1 MWNAWKKA
9 FDAWEDASARYLET
23 VLKNRLLLTP
33 AGAALAQLTKTKAL
47 VDKTLSASLGALGLA
62 TKRDQ
67 ERTLHLLNRL
77 ESRLLDLEERLDE
90 RTDKKP

>member
-33 AGAALAQLTKTKAL
+33 AGAALAQLTKTKAR
-47 VDKTLSASLGALGLA
+47 VDKTLSSSLGALGLA